1 MKTKFKILAI
11 TFFVLLISSSS
22 LPSVLRSSGGDCD
35 SLEVLKLYSLFS
47 EYHKN
52 KDFKSA
58 VPYGWQVL
66 DCDKAKFSKWIYS
79 KMEDCLWFLHDSTDI
94 SPEEKTSIED
104 TIVAFYDMAMQY
116 NSANAAYFQVRKAFV
131 METWL
136 NKPVDEVIPEYVKA
150 FEMNPDLST
159 YYLHRLGQLYKNNQS
174 EENDYQSKAIK
185 LYTDWSI
192 KEPDN
197 PLPLEELK
205 TIVTNMGE
213 ILDVLEKAW
222 HLDPENAE
230 KAWTYAS
237 ACIREQEYQRAIEPL
252 EFLTQKAPE
261 TINYWDQLATCYQ
274 KTNKLNK
281 AEDAYIKL
289 TKLDPNNKN
298 HYMNLGIV
306 NKDKGNLSKARQY
319 YQKASEVGNGWG
331 LPIYYEGLLYESSAR
346 DCTFDFKTKLVYL
359 LAVQTYRRAASM
371 KEPAPN
377 AQERISALQSS
388 VPTQEDYFFQGYKSG
403 DVIPISGDC
412 FTWIGKSVTV
422 P

>member
-1 MKTKFKILAI
+1 MKIKFKILAI
-11 TFFVLLISSSS
+11 TFFVLMISSSS
-22 LPSVLRSSGGDCD
+22 LPSVLNPPEGDCD
-35 SLEVLKLYSLFS
+35 SLQVLKLYSLFS

-52 KDFKSA
+52 KDYKSA
-58 VPYGWQVL
+58 LPYGWQVL
-66 DCDKAKFSKWIYS
+66 ECDKAKFGKWIYS
-79 KMEDCLWFLHDSTDI
+79 KMEDCLWMIHDSTDA
-94 SPEEKTSIED
+94 SAEEKKSIED
-104 TIVAFYDMAMQY
+104 TMITFYDLAIQY
-116 NSANAAYFQVRKAFV
+116 NPVNAAYFQVRKAFV

-136 NKPVDEVIPEYVKA
+136 NLPPNEVIPAYEKA

-159 YYLHRLGQLYKNNQS
+159 YYLDRLGLLYIDNES
-174 EENDYQSKAIK
+174 DENDYNLKAVK
-185 LYTDWSI
+185 LYSDWSI

-197 PLPLEELK
+197 TIPIERLK
-205 TIVTNMGE
+205 GIVSDKGL
-213 ILDVLEKAW
+213 LDVYKKAW
-222 HLDPENAE
+222 ELDHESLE

-252 EFLTQKAPE
+252 EFLTQKAPD
-261 TINYWDQLATCYQ
+261 TINYWDQLATAYQ
-274 KTNKLNK
+274 KTHQLSK

-289 TKLDPNNKN
+289 TKIDPDNRN
-298 HYMNLGIV
+298 HYLNLGIV

-346 DCTFDFKTKLVYL
+346 NCTFDFKAKLVYL

-388 VPTQEDYFFQGYKSG
+388 IPTQEDWFFHGYKSG
-403 DVIPISGDC
+403 DTVPITGDC